1 MLSWLD
7 LSWIIQLSIIFI
19 ISISFH
25 EYAHAWAS
33 FQLWD
38 PTAKNLGRLTPNPLK
53 HIDPIGFLLIFFIGF
68 GRGRPVPI
76 DSRYYKHPLRDE
88 LLVALAGPM
97 SNIILAV
104 LAMIVSLIYTYT
116 IGLDVSLRSGD
127 IVVQFWYLFAMT
139 NIALAVFNMI
149 PVPPLDGYRV
159 LTYLYPPAQTFIM
172 RYFYYLSFGFLILIV
187 VVPFSSQLIK
197 SFIFGTAQI
206 IYGILYRIVSI
217 PFVFL

>member
-1 MLSWLD
+1 
-7 LSWIIQLSIIFI
+7 
-19 ISISFH
+19 
-25 EYAHAWAS
+25 
-33 FQLWD
+33 
-38 PTAKNLGRLTPNPLK
+38 
-53 HIDPIGFLLIFFIGF
+53 
-68 GRGRPVPI
+68 
-76 DSRYYKHPLRDE
+76 
-88 LLVALAGPM
+88 M

-104 LAMIVSLIYTYT
+104 LAMVVSLIYTYT